1 VAASESQRANLDVER
16 VRGIVQHLHKTGK
29 IVLKGIVSQINQ
41 RCFGK
46 PTT

>member
-1 VAASESQRANLDVER
+1 MAASESNAPIWMSNVC
-16 VRGIVQHLHKTGK
+16 VVSFQHLHKTGK